1 MQLCGLI
8 FVFIQLN
15 ANRKEMKTIFTFI
28 LLLVVSVSSFSQKTT
43 ATIQKPGILVA
54 GGTIKSQSFSISKV
68 YPNPVKDFLTVDIYT
83 EMSGNIQIS
92 LFNIMGTEVKKWE
105 SFYLSQGDQQFK
117 VDLSFIKTGVY
128 ILKISGLKQ
137 VCSQVIKKN

>member
-1 MQLCGLI
+1 
-8 FVFIQLN
+8 
-15 ANRKEMKTIFTFI
+15 MKTIFTFL

-68 YPNPVKDFLTVDIYT
+68 YPNPVKDFLTVDLYT

-92 LFNIMGTEVKKWE
+92 IFNIMGTEVKKWD
-105 SFYLSQGDQQFK
+105 SFLSQGDQVLKIDFS
-117 VDLSFIKTGVY
+117 SFKTGIY
-128 ILKISGLKQ
+128 ILKITNSGQ
-137 VCSQVIKKN
+137 VCTQVVKKN

>member
-83 EMSGNIQIS
+83 EMSGNIHIS
-92 LFNIMGTEVKKWE
+92 LFNIMGTEVKKWD
-105 SFYLSQGDQQFK
+105 SFLSQGDQVLKIDFS
-117 VDLSFIKTGVY
+117 SFKTGIY
-128 ILKISGLKQ
+128 ILKITNSGQ
-137 VCSQVIKKN
+137 VCTQVVKKN